1 MPQEPREPL
10 LPVWLRG
17 RRDSEVT
24 RLARGPE
31 GASDKATDANPGLC
45 GDLRDELHPSD
56 FEDLLLLSGKYIF
69 TLKAKSF
76 RTEGPKQTLVTLR
89 ETTRKQNKTKPR
101 KHNKLPCRRLPSLQ
115 IPPRVRILG
124 QST

>member
-1 MPQEPREPL
+1 MAKETWCPQEPL

-45 GDLRDELHPSD
+45 GDLRDGLHPSNFD
-56 FEDLLLLSGKYIF
+56 DLLLLSGKYIF

-89 ETTRKQNKTKPR
+89 ETTRKKNKKQENTTNSR
-101 KHNKLPCRRLPSLQ
+101 ANGF
-115 IPPRVRILG
+115 PPFKSHPESG
-124 QST
+124 F